1 MYYQIKVCEDE
12 VSFPKP
18 EEGKTTFHPHKTWS
32 FFKKVVKSQRVTF
45 YFYVFH
51 TQSEPF

>member
-18 EEGKTTFHPHKTWS
+18 EEGKTTHINTKNMELF
-32 FFKKVVKSQRVTF
+32 
-45 YFYVFH
+45 
-51 TQSEPF
+51 